1 MKSYVCAFS
10 VDYSFDS
17 RTDTTDNG
25 FLMVDSFKDA
35 FDQLVFIYGDDLT
48 RVNEIELYDTSLL
61 VDKDIYELI
70 KSKLNSEV

>member
-10 VDYSFDS
+10 VNYCSDPK
-17 RTDTTDNG
+17 TETTENG

-35 FDQLVFIYGDDLT
+35 FDQLMLMYGEDLT
-48 RVNEIELYDTSLL
+48 RVNEIELYETSLI

-70 KSKLNSEV
+70 KLKMNSEV